1 MSVCKVLL
9 DDILYSSHTRNR
21 PASHQQ
27 AWNCLYSIS
36 MKDPIAWSNMKK
48 SDKWCDL
55 ENDVISLLVAAPTI
69 DDRICLLNESVC

>member
-1 MSVCKVLL
+1 
-9 DDILYSSHTRNR
+9 
-21 PASHQQ
+21 
-27 AWNCLYSIS
+27 

-69 DDRICLLNESVC
+69 HDRICLLNESVC

>member
-1 MSVCKVLL
+1 
-9 DDILYSSHTRNR
+9 
-21 PASHQQ
+21 
-27 AWNCLYSIS
+27 